1 MIEIQGTFKSSYI
14 RKLVT
19 IETLGMSLQ
28 NVYNVYNAYK
38 YLSEASGRSW
48 VVVRSD

>member
-1 MIEIQGTFKSSYI
+1 MIEIQGTFKSRYI
-14 RKLVT
+14 RKLVM

-38 YLSEASGRSW
+38 
-48 VVVRSD
+48 